1 MSNIVPPVC
10 LPSMILR
17 VFNKHKRNTVYLYT
31 IVTGGYRV
39 LPLCFN
45 VKEVSM
51 KYGPNYQANLDRYM
65 SEEGISHN
73 SIAKKTGVSQ
83 KTVWSVVTGRSTPTL
98 NTAQIVGDAVG
109 IDARVLLGSELTAH
123 QIARSQRIGRMLDQI
138 IQLNS
143 EQLATLSG
151 VLKAFTSTE

>member
-1 MSNIVPPVC
+1 
-10 LPSMILR
+10 
-17 VFNKHKRNTVYLYT
+17 
-31 IVTGGYRV
+31 
-39 LPLCFN
+39 
-45 VKEVSM
+45 M
-51 KYGPNYQANLDRYM
+51 KYGSNYQANLDRYM
-65 SEEGISHN
+65 SEEKISHN

-109 IDARVLLGSELTAH
+109 IDARVLLGAELTTK

-143 EQLATLSG
+143 EQLATLNG